1 MRVHYAAGLLGTMV
15 AAAALPAEDMTVLP
29 PGEGPAAPSAMLTEY
44 LKARASQ
51 ALRARMDGY
60 EAIKSAADVL
70 VYQDRMKAFMARQL
84 GGLPERGPVASRVV
98 GHIGREGFHIEKVLF
113 ESQPGIW
120 VPGLVY
126 VPAGQGP
133 FPAVLFACGHSDN
146 GKAYEQY
153 QRAPSLLARNGIAAF
168 CYDPIGQGERGQIL
182 DEQGQQ
188 KYSSTLEHTLVG
200 VGAML
205 VGRNTAYYR
214 VYDGMRAIDYLQGRE
229 DIDGSRIG
237 CTGTSGGGTLTSYLM
252 ALDDRI
258 IAAAPSCYLTSLE
271 RLLVTEGPQDA
282 EQNIAAQLAFGMNH
296 ADYVIMRA
304 PRPTL
309 ICCATRDFFD
319 ILGTWDSFRQAKRA
333 YARLGAAEAVD
344 LIESDDEHGFN
355 APHRVAMVRFMR
367 RHLLGVDGPVEDIDM
382 PMLPDEELRCTRE
395 GQVLRMEGAR
405 SVLQLNADHEA
416 ALAANRRGQWESSPP
431 SEMLRAVRN
440 VSRIRPL
447 GELAEPVVERR
458 ESLERQGY
466 RIEKLVLSV
475 EPGIDLPAL
484 AFVPPAVRGPAVLWL
499 DPEGKQ
505 EAADP
510 AGPIESLAEQG
521 RIVLA
526 VDVRGVGETRPASRY
541 GGEWARLFGSDW
553 QESFV
558 AYMLDKPLLAQRAE
572 DVLVAARFL
581 TAYPGLAERIPVDVV
596 AIGELGPPALH
607 AVALEPDAFGVL
619 TLRRCIDSWATVVRN
634 PELMGQLANAVH
646 GALKTYDLPDLVRSR
661 PEGRVVIED
670 PVTAP

>member
-1 MRVHYAAGLLGTMV
+1 MM
-15 AAAALPAEDMTVLP
+15 AAAALPAEDLTVLP
-29 PGEGPAAPSAMLTEY
+29 HGEGAAAPPVMLTQY

-51 ALRARMDGY
+51 ALRARLDGY

-70 VYQDRMKAFMARQL
+70 AYQDRMKAFMARQL
-84 GGLPERGPVASRVV
+84 GGLPERGPVVSRVV
-98 GHIGREGFHIEKVLF
+98 GRIGREGFHIEKVLF

-120 VPGLVY
+120 VSGLLY

-133 FPAVLFACGHSDN
+133 FPAVLVACGHSDN

-182 DEQGQQ
+182 DEQGRQ
-188 KYSSTLEHTLVG
+188 KYPSTLEHTLVG

-205 VGRNTAYYR
+205 IGRNTAYYR
-214 VYDGMRAIDYLQGRE
+214 VYDGMRAIDYLQSRA
-229 DIDGSRIG
+229 DIDGTRIG

-258 IAAAPSCYLTSLE
+258 VAAAPSCYLTSLE
-271 RLLVTEGPQDA
+271 RLFVTEGPQDA
-282 EQNIAAQLAFGMNH
+282 EQNIAAQLAFGMDH
-296 ADYVIMRA
+296 ADYIIMRA

-333 YARLGAAEAVD
+333 YTRLGAAEAVD

-382 PMLPDEELRCTRE
+382 PMLTDEELRCTPE
-395 GQVLRMEGAR
+395 GQVLRMDGAR
-405 SVLQLNADHEA
+405 SVLALNADHEA
-416 ALAANRRGQWESSPP
+416 ALAANRQGLWESSPLP
-431 SEMLRAVRN
+431 EMLRAVRN
-440 VSRIRPL
+440 ASRIRPL
-447 GELAEPVVERR
+447 AELPEPVAERR
-458 ESLERQGY
+458 EWIKRDGY
-466 RIEKLVLSV
+466 RIEKLVLST

-484 AFVPPAVRGPAVLWL
+484 ALVPPAVRGPAVLWL
-499 DPEGKQ
+499 DPQGKQ
-505 EAADP
+505 AGAQP
-510 AGPIESLAEQG
+510 GGPIEALVQQG
-521 RIVLA
+521 RLVLA
-526 VDVRGVGETRPASRY
+526 VDLRGEGETRPASRY
-541 GGEWARLFGSDW
+541 GEEWARLFGADW
-553 QESFV
+553 QEAFL

-572 DVLVAARFL
+572 DVLVSARFL
-581 TAYPGLAERIPVDVV
+581 ATYPGLAARIPVDVV

-607 AVALEPDAFGVL
+607 AVALEPDVFGVL
-619 TLRRCIDSWATVVRN
+619 TLRRCIESWATVVRN
-634 PELMGQLANAVH
+634 PELTGQLANAIH
-646 GALKTYDLPDLVRSR
+646 GALKTYDLPDLVRSL
-661 PEGRVVIED
+661 PVGRVVIEE
-670 PVTAP
+670 PVTGT